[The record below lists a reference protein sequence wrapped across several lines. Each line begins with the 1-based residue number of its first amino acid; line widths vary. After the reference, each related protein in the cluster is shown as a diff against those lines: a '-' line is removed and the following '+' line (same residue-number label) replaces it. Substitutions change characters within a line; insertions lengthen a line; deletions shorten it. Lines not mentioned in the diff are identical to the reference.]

1 MNTLKQTSLGL
12 IAAALLFS
20 APAFAATIT
29 APAAEKPSVSE
40 SLKTKASEAVE
51 QARDKADTAA
61 DKLEE
66 ALGKKQDK
74 AAKAGGEVVDV
85 QQQSVTVETPQG
97 VGQET
102 VTTVTPEAPKVP
114 GAAAN

>member
-1 MNTLKQTSLGL
+1 MNALKQTSLGL

-20 APAFAATIT
+20 APAFAASVTT
-29 APAAEKPSVSE
+29 PAAKKPSVSE

-51 QARDKADTAA
+51 QAK
-61 DKLEE
+61 
-66 ALGKKQDK
+66 DK

-102 VTTVTPEAPKVP
+102 VTTVTPEAPQGP